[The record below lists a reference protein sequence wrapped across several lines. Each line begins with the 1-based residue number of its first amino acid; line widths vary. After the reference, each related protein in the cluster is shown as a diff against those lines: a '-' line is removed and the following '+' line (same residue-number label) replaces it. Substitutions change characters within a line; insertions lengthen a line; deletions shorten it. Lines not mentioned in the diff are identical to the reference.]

1 MAKRQRHWENREF
14 IKARLGSSGMG
25 AHVCFVL
32 GIIFAVLG
40 IIADAANVT
49 LGLTSVS
56 WFLLAIVTL
65 VVGLMW
71 FFGVGLAWYLISTEA
86 KSKKGE

>member
-25 AHVCFVL
+25 SHVCFFL
-32 GIIFAVLG
+32 GIVFAVLG

-71 FFGVGLAWYLISTEA
+71 FFGVGLAWYLITTDR
-86 KSKKGE
+86 K